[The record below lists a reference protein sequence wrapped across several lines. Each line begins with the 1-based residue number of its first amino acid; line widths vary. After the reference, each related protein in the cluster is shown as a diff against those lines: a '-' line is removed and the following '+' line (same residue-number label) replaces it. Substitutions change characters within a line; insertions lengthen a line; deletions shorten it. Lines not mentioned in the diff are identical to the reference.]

1 MRFPEFSGEWQNVTL
16 SDIVTRVTRKNK
28 NNESRLPLTISAQYG
43 LVDQISFFNKVV
55 ASADMSNYYLL
66 KEGEFAYNKSYSS
79 EYPWGAIKR
88 LDRYPQG
95 ALSSLYICFGINDN
109 VDSDFLV
116 HYFESSKWYKEVSNI
131 AGEGARNHGLLNI
144 AVGDFFNTAHCIPA
158 TSKEQQKIAA
168 LLNLITER
176 IATQI
181 KIIEKLESLIRG
193 IVTKVCSGTFVKGE
207 YVFLRD
213 ILTERHVKNTENH
226 EVCSVSVSQGIIN
239 QIDYLGRSFAAKET
253 LHYNVVNYGDVVY
266 TKSPTGDF
274 PYGIVKRSNIHR
286 PVAVSPLYGVYQ
298 PKNDYIGRYL
308 HLYFKSPINTKNYLH
323 RLIQKGAKNTIN
335 ITNTHFLDNKVFTP
349 YDAELIKIVNL
360 TSAIENKLILA
371 NQMLDSL
378 KIQKSY
384 LLSKMFI

>member
-1 MRFPEFSGEWQNVTL
+1 MRFPEFSGEWKKTYIGECFSKVENGLTYDTNNTSGVP
-16 SDIVTRVTRKNK
+16 VTRI
-28 NNESRLPLTISAQYG
+28 ETISDKSINYDRVGYASVDDKISKYRMQYG
-43 LVDQISFFNKVV
+43 DILFSHINSLKHIGKTAFYNATQPLYHGMNLLLLRSKKSLDSKFLYYTLNTYRFLHRCQVLANQAVNQASINTKELKSVNISV
-55 ASADMSNYYLL
+55 
-66 KEGEFAYNKSYSS
+66 
-79 EYPWGAIKR
+79 
-88 LDRYPQG
+88 PQM
-95 ALSSLYICFGINDN
+95 L
-109 VDSDFLV
+109 
-116 HYFESSKWYKEVSNI
+116 
-131 AGEGARNHGLLNI
+131 
-144 AVGDFFNTAHCIPA
+144 
-158 TSKEQQKIAA
+158 EQRKIAEFIS
-168 LLNLITER
+168 LLDER
-176 IATQI
+176 IDTQI

-213 ILTERHVKNTENH
+213 ILTERHIKNTENY
-226 EVCSVSVSQGIIN
+226 EVCSVSVSQGIVN

-298 PKNDYIGRYL
+298 PKNDYIGRFL
-308 HLYFKSPINTKNYLH
+308 HLYFKSPINAKNYLH

-335 ITNTHFLDNKVFTP
+335 ITNSHFLDNKVFITD
-349 YDAELIKIVNL
+349 DAELKNIVNL
-360 TSAIENKLILA
+360 TSAIEDKLILA

-378 KIQKSY
+378 KNQKSY